1 MFMQNPLLVTRP
13 EHSSGREISFHQHQQ
28 AQLLIVEKGTSRIQG
43 EQGWWLAMPDTAIY
57 IPPNIEHRALYNKET
72 ILLNLV
78 FNIYPEQAL
87 PDQISLILVSNL
99 MKALA
104 EQALLLNQKNERQM
118 DLEQLAL
125 IKQLMLLQLG
135 QRVQSSTLYVASG
148 IDKRLKYITN
158 TLKNDPSCD
167 ASLQQFATEVH
178 SSVRTIARLFAQE
191 TGLSFSQW
199 REKMRM
205 IIAIERLIA
214 GQSITELA
222 IDLGYQSSSSFSTA
236 FRRVM
241 GIPPKQYLQQSKS
254 ELRP

>member
-1 MFMQNPLLVTRP
+1 
-13 EHSSGREISFHQHQQ
+13 
-28 AQLLIVEKGTSRIQG
+28 
-43 EQGWWLAMPDTAIY
+43 
-57 IPPNIEHRALYNKET
+57 
-72 ILLNLV
+72 
-78 FNIYPEQAL
+78 
-87 PDQISLILVSNL
+87 
-99 MKALA
+99 
-104 EQALLLNQKNERQM
+104 
-118 DLEQLAL
+118 
-125 IKQLMLLQLG
+125 MLLQLG

-148 IDKRLKYITN
+148 MDKRLKYITN